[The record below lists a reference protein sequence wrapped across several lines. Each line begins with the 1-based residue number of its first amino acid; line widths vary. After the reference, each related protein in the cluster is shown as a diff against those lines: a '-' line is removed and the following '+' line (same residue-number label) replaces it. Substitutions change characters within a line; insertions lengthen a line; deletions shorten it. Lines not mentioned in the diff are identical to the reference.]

1 MKKRLSV
8 LLASAFT
15 AILALVMAVPAYAA
29 TGDNTITIN
38 SETSG
43 HTFEAYQVFAGE
55 YAEVDEVATLSNVKW
70 GDGVDAEKIVDGKT
84 LLQALQADATIGS
97 YFMDDKTAADVADT
111 LATAKVGDSQTKAFE
126 DNAANIDAF
135 ANVVSGYLSSTHTD
149 SGDPTGTDPYVY
161 TISNVGDGYYFIKDK
176 NNSLPAGQAN
186 AYTKFMLQVVADV
199 IVNAKAD
206 VPTIDKTTG
215 EPNQTTTIDLTG
227 NNASIGDAVPF
238 KITSKV
244 PNMDGYNNYFFIV
257 HDTLSEGLS
266 FNADSLVV
274 KVGEK
279 TLARDASA
287 DGSGVGDYY
296 VKDSTTDA
304 GETELQIV
312 FKNFVNYTAGQNVE
326 ITYTATVTKDAV
338 IGINGNLNEAYLE
351 YSNNPNVDSD
361 GDYPDDDDVTGETPK
376 VTTKTFVTGIE
387 LHKVDETGKSL
398 EGAQFTISGEKINQ
412 VLMTGNV
419 FTQSENGTYYK
430 LKDGSYTTTEPNAQ
444 TEDEYESTT
453 IKYVMEE
460 KTELVTSTEHVVST
474 AQVGS
479 DGKLVFDGLAAG
491 DYVITEVKSPDGYN
505 LLEEPIEVTIECTIS
520 EPVSED
526 STCTWT
532 AKDTTTNDGI
542 TVENGV
548 VKITVQNERGSL
560 LPSTGGMGTTMF
572 YVVGGVL
579 VAGAAVAYVVK
590 RRMDAN
596 NA

>member
-29 TGDNTITIN
+29 TGKNTITIN
-38 SETSG
+38 SKTSG
-43 HTFEAYQVFAGE
+43 HTFEAYQIFAGD
-55 YAEVDEVATLSNVKW
+55 YAEVDDVATLSNVKW
-70 GDGVDAEKIVDGKT
+70 GDGVTDGDA
-84 LLQALQADATIGS
+84 LLTALKDDATIGS
-97 YFMDDKTAADVADT
+97 YFVDDATAADVAET
-111 LATAKVGDSQTKAFE
+111 LATATVADSQTKAFE

-135 ANVVSGYLSSTHTD
+135 ANVVSEFLSATHTD
-149 SGDPTGTDPYVY
+149 SDDPTGTAPNLTY
-161 TISNVGDGYYFIKDK
+161 TISNVADGYYFVKDK
-176 NNSLPAGQAN
+176 DNSLDGSEAN
-186 AYTKFMLQVVADV
+186 AYTKFMLQVVHSVTVD
-199 IVNAKAD
+199 AKAD

-387 LHKVDETGKSL
+387 LYKVDETGKSL